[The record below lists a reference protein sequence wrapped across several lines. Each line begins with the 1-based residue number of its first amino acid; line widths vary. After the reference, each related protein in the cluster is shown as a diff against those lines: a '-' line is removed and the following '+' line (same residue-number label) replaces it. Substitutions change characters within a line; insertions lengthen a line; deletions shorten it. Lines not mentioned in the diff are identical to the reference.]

1 MKLRLE
7 LFLLETTIK
16 EKHLNMGVL
25 IVDDSRFMRS
35 IIIEIFNKHNI
46 EIAGEAENG
55 IEAVIKYQ
63 SLMPDVV
70 TMDLTMAGMSGLE
83 AIKEIMQIDSK
94 AYIIVCSAMGQQA
107 IVREAIDAG
116 ARGFVV
122 KPFDEEDLIN
132 EVKRAL
138 KIRNRE

>member
-1 MKLRLE
+1 
-7 LFLLETTIK
+7 
-16 EKHLNMGVL
+16 MGVL

-35 IIIEIFNKHNI
+35 IIIGMFNKHNI
-46 EIAGEAENG
+46 EIAGEAGNG
-55 IEAVIKYQ
+55 REAIIKYQ

-70 TMDLTMAGMSGLE
+70 TMDLTMAEMNGLE
-83 AIKEIMQIDSK
+83 AVKEIMKIDSK

-122 KPFDEEDLIN
+122 KPFDEEDLVN
-132 EVKRAL
+132 EVKKAL
-138 KIRNRE
+138 KARNKK

>member
-1 MKLRLE
+1 
-7 LFLLETTIK
+7 
-16 EKHLNMGVL
+16 MGVL

-35 IIIEIFNKHNI
+35 IIVGIFNKHNI
-46 EIAGEAENG
+46 EIVGEAGNG
-55 IEAVIKYQ
+55 REAIIKYQ

-70 TMDLTMAGMSGLE
+70 TMDLTMAEMNGLE
-83 AIKEIMQIDSK
+83 AVKEIMKIDSK

-122 KPFDEEDLIN
+122 KPFDEEDLVN
-132 EVKRAL
+132 EVKKAL
-138 KIRNRE
+138 KARNKK